1 MKWDLYLGYSCM
13 FEVMGTWNIVLGM
26 WIWKYV
32 KSNDMYLGSP
42 VIDLQGSWN
51 NKEDNVAKNIS

>member
-1 MKWDLYLGYSCM
+1 M

-32 KSNDMYLGSP
+32 ESNDMYLGSP